1 MFLLFNLRSSHP
13 KADLR
18 PRPSMHTHNRD
29 MEKSSGQAAQFN
41 VFEQYEPWTGLS
53 STSGEPEF
61 VAL

>member
-1 MFLLFNLRSSHP
+1 
-13 KADLR
+13 
-18 PRPSMHTHNRD
+18 